1 MVGTGK
7 GAEQGILIKGGE
19 PLEIAQKI
27 NTIVFDKTGTLTEG
41 KLKVTD
47 IGIIQ
52 NANLKNQ
59 KDNEK
64 FKILEI
70 AASLEYGSE
79 HPLGEAIVNEAKEK
93 NIQPDEVENFQAI
106 PGHGVSGIIN
116 NNTYYFG
123 NRKLMIRQKIDISKF
138 ASQIEKMESEGKTV
152 MILADNNVQGLIAV
166 ADTIKETTKEA
177 VAKLKSMG
185 LNLYMITGDNQRTA
199 ATIAQEIGIENI
211 LADILPEQKALA
223 IKAIQYD
230 NLNNL
235 KLKNWDLIRNL
246 KLEIRNFRP
255 RRVVAMV
262 GDGINDAPALAQAD
276 LGIAMGSGTD
286 VALETG
292 QIVIIKNNLLDLI
305 TAIRLSKATFSKVK
319 QNLFFALFYNTLGIP
334 IAAGIFA
341 GIGLSLRPELA
352 GLAMAL
358 SSVSVVTSSLLLK
371 NFKK

>member
-59 KDNEK
+59 NDNEK